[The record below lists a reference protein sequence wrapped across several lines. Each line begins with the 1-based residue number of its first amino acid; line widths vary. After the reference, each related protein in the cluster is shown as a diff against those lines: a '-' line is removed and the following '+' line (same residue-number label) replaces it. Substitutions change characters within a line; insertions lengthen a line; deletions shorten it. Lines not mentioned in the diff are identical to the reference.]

1 MNLENAQQ
9 RIRWITLAVLV
20 GVAIL
25 LTILDNTGNLDSALA
40 FVRNPMSLVLN
51 WTAARTDSIA
61 DALAGPRDIQEAQAH
76 IVELQT
82 QIDALERENEALRE
96 IQGEYQILLDLV
108 NRARQTPDIRRV
120 TATVIGYDPSP
131 AVRSLIIDKG
141 TNDGIVVGMPVESAR
156 GLVGQVF
163 RTTADSAQ
171 IVLLT
176 DNASAIPVRFGNSR
190 ATGLMRGG
198 ELGSAGSVEWV
209 DLQYQIEIGE
219 VVFTS
224 GLGGKF
230 PQDVPIGRVADVDR
244 NEAELFQ
251 RAVIQPAVDFDAL
264 EIVFVITDFEPVDTT
279 IYESPLT
286 TP

>member
-1 MNLENAQQ
+1 MNLDNAQQ
-9 RIRWITLAVLV
+9 RIRWVTLAVLV

-25 LTILDNTGNLDSALA
+25 LTILDNTGNLDAALA
-40 FVRNPMSLVLN
+40 FIRNPMTLILD
-51 WTAARTDSIA
+51 WTAARTDAIA
-61 DALAGPRDIQEAQAH
+61 DALAGPRDIQAAQAE
-76 IVELQT
+76 IAELQA

-141 TNDGIVVGMPVESAR
+141 AEENIVVGMPVESAR

-171 IVLLT
+171 VVLIS
-176 DNASAIPVRFGNSR
+176 DNASAIPVRLGNSR

-198 ELGSAGSVEWV
+198 VVGSATTVEWV
-209 DLQYQIEIGE
+209 DLQYQMEVGE

-230 PQDVPIGRVADVDR
+230 PQDIPIGRVAEVDR

-251 RAVIQPAVDFDAL
+251 RAIIQPAVDFDAL
-264 EIVFVITDFEPVDTT
+264 EIVFVITDFQPVDTS
-279 IYESPLT
+279 IYESPT
-286 TP
+286 ENR

>member
-1 MNLENAQQ
+1 MNLDNAQQ
-9 RIRWITLAVLV
+9 RIRWITIAVLV
-20 GVAIL
+20 GTAIL

-40 FVRNPMSLVLN
+40 FIRNPMSLVLD

-61 DALAGPRDIQEAQAH
+61 DALAGPRELQEAQAQ

-82 QIDALERENEALRE
+82 QLEALERENEALRE

-108 NRARQTPDIRRV
+108 NRARQTPDIERV

-141 TNDGIVVGMPVESAR
+141 TNNGIVVGMPVESAR
-156 GLVGQVF
+156 GMVGQVF

-176 DNASAIPVRFGNSR
+176 DSASAIPVRFGNSR

-198 ELGSAGSVEWV
+198 ELGSSGSVEWI
-209 DLQYQIEIGE
+209 DLQYQIEVGE

-251 RAVIQPAVDFDAL
+251 RAIIQPAVDFDAL
-264 EIVFVITDFEPVDTT
+264 EIVFVITDFQPVDTT
-279 IYESPLT
+279 IYESPID